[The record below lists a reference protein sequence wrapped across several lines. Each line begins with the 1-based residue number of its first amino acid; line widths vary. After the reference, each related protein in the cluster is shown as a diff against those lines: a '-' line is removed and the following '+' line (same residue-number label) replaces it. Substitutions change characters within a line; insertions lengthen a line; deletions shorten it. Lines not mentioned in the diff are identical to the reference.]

1 MVVAMLIA
9 TELDL
14 PLSKVR
20 VTLADARPKRLTGKL
35 TGGSNTIRSV
45 YELVRQAAAMRG
57 SIAAVLA
64 GSILGTCQ
72 VPRW

>member
-1 MVVAMLIA
+1 MLIA

-20 VTLADARPKRLTGKL
+20 ITLADARPELFTGQL

-45 YELVRQAAAMRG
+45 YEPVRQAATMRG
-57 SIAAVLA
+57 TTTAVLA
-64 GSILGTCQ
+64 GSILGTCH
-72 VPRW
+72 VPRC

>member
-1 MVVAMLIA
+1 MLIA

-20 VTLADARPKRLTGKL
+20 VMLADARPELLTGQL
-35 TGGSNTIRSV
+35 TEGSNTIRSV
-45 YELVRQAAAMRG
+45 YEPVRQAAAMRG
-57 SIAAVLA
+57 TMAVVLA

-72 VPRW
+72 AQRW